1 MTTIK
6 IKDKEYKVTEART
19 QEQRRKG
26 LQGVENLPE
35 DEGMLFY
42 FDPPEEVSMWMK
54 GVDIPLDIIF
64 FNEDQEAILVHEGKP
79 NDETLV
85 TAQDVAFVL
94 ELNKGSGIEIG
105 DDFEFDNNEPT
116 MKVLFP
122 DGSEQYEL
130 WGGERIF
137 RRAFTK
143 QLIRL
148 IKQADEVRNNQE
160 DFNRLCKRIGRKMFK
175 EIRAQDNRPAEYVQ
189 GPTKQEK
196 SE

>member
-6 IKDKEYKVTEART
+6 INDREYRVREART
-19 QEQRRKG
+19 EQQKKKG
-26 LQGVENLPE
+26 LQGVNELSQ

-64 FNEDQEAILVHEGKP
+64 FNEDQEVILVREGQP
-79 NDETLV
+79 NDETLI

-94 ELNKGSGIEIG
+94 ELNKDSNIKVG
-105 DDFEFDNNEPT
+105 DDFEFDNNQPT

-122 DGSEQYEL
+122 DGSEQYAL

-137 RRAFTK
+137 SRKNTR
-143 QLIRL
+143 IL
-148 IKQADEVRNNQE
+148 IKKAKKAQE
-160 DFNRLCKRIGRKMFK
+160 TQDDKDYKSLGKYMFK
-175 EIRAQDNRPAEYVQ
+175 CIKNQNERPPEYVQ
-189 GPTKQEK
+189 GPDEK
-196 SE
+196 EES

>member
-1 MTTIK
+1 MTTIEINGK
-6 IKDKEYKVTEART
+6 KYQVDEART
-19 QEQRRKG
+19 EEQKKKG
-26 LQGVENLPE
+26 LQGTEKLLEN
-35 DEGMLFY
+35 EGMLFY

-64 FNEDQEAILVHEGKP
+64 FNEDQEAILVHKGKP
-79 NDETLV
+79 NDETLI
-85 TAQDVAFVL
+85 TAQDTAFVL
-94 ELNKGSGIEIG
+94 ELNENSGIEVG
-105 DDFEFDNNEPT
+105 DDFEFNNNEPT

-137 RRAFTK
+137 SRKNTR
-143 QLIRL
+143 IL
-148 IKQADEVRNNQE
+148 IKKAKKAQE
-160 DFNRLCKRIGRKMFK
+160 TKDDKDYKALGRYMFK
-175 EIRAQDNRPAEYVQ
+175 CIKKQDNRPAEYVQ